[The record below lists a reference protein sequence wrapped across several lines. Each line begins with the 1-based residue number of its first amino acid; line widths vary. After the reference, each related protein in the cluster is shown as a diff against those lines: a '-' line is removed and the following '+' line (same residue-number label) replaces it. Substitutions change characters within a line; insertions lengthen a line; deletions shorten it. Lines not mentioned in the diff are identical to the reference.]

1 MSIKVHTVE
10 VIATIDG
17 EWRRVRVDVDDDHHD
32 PLLSVYDRSGLR
44 AGDERTAVLQP
55 RLKGI
60 DGESVRLAMVASRQA
75 VRVARLRDAAK
86 AGG

>member
-1 MSIKVHTVE
+1 MSIKIHTVE

-32 PLLSVYDRSGLR
+32 PLLSVYDRGGLR
-44 AGDERTAVLQP
+44 AGDERAAVLQP
-55 RLKGI
+55 RLKGV
-60 DGESVRLAMVASRQA
+60 DAASVRLALFTSRQA
-75 VRVARLRDAAK
+75 TRLRRMHNAAK